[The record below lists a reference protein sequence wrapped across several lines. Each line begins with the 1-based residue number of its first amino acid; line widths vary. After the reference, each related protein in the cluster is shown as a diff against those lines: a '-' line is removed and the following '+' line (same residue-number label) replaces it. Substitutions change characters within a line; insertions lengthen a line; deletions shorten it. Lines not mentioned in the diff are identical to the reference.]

1 MYNGGEVDED
11 YVKRSKSYDFVPDE
25 ATLDV
30 GAAQAKSTFRQ
41 TGNRQKVRSDH
52 VKIVNSVQQENGV
65 REPLK
70 KIDRNRDMAFSYN
83 HTTKPDIVEISQEFE
98 KCDSDFL
105 PATIIESTIVSD
117 ELDSIGNLLDSDG
130 PEKTDLYSDSL
141 SPLNNENEDGNYGNQ
156 SGNHSNQ
163 TIIVTSPARTFKL
176 NEDVDVISVD
186 RRSSDIEN
194 ITPNLVTM
202 VTNLDSGISNGMQ
215 VVVDKNVD
223 HINYE
228 IEEKLT
234 NGTHDN
240 LAPLEEEIEPVP
252 KSEEVKS
259 EVIISD
265 EQNEVEA
272 GGLELG
278 DLGDLSDSSIFMKV
292 GVY

>member
-41 TGNRQKVRSDH
+41 TGNRQKLRSDH

-259 EVIISD
+259 EVTISD
-265 EQNEVEA
+265 EHHEVEA

>member
-41 TGNRQKVRSDH
+41 TGNRQKLRSDH

-265 EQNEVEA
+265 EHHEVEA